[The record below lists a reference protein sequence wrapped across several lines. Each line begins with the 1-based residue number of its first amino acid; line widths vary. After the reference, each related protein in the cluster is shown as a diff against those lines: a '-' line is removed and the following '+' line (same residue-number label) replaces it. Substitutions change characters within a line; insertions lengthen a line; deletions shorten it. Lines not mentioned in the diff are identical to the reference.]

1 MKKMTMTDILKY
13 RRDLFQ
19 GLIQEKNLAALLFVF
34 PNRDGFD
41 LYFTGKSAKTVA
53 PYDHP
58 LQSMDTCVLLKKDD
72 KPTIIHASYLTGP
85 GEPDPLLTHAGPEK
99 MDEEDYRWCL
109 NQKAELYLDALKDNK
124 RLGVINLPDL
134 REELYQFILKYV
146 PDTVFVDV
154 TKEAHCLKAKKC
166 AGDLTEEKESVRRLE
181 AIFHGTY
188 AFIHPAKLE
197 RDIANNILAAGE
209 KIAHFGM
216 IYRDWVSIDL
226 TSAPDGADAVLSP
239 LPYPGRMVQM
249 GDRINLCILAAL
261 NNSYSAGLGR
271 CFVLGEPCEETR
283 KYWSLTVKAQ
293 DAAASAIRP
302 GATIREAVQ
311 RAVEDVY
318 IPNAIPYTPS
328 NWIYGL
334 GLNFAMA
341 EFPMAIPEWEDMPLE
356 KDMIIC
362 IAPKVEL
369 PGKDPF
375 CCMDTYVVTDSGCER
390 LTKTSRDIIDL
401 FHFDEIPV

>member
-1 MKKMTMTDILKY
+1 MKDILNFG
-13 RRDLFQ
+13 RELFQ
-19 GLIQEKNLAALLFVF
+19 KLIREKDLAALLFVF

-41 LYFTGKSAKTVA
+41 LYFTGKTAKTVA

-72 KPTIIHASYLTGP
+72 KPTIIHSSYLTGP
-85 GEPDPLLTHAGPEK
+85 NEPDPLLTHASPEK
-99 MDEEDYRWCL
+99 MEEEDYRWCL
-109 NQKAELYLDALKDNK
+109 NQKAELYLDALKDNR
-124 RLGVINLPDL
+124 RLGVVNLSGL

-146 PDTVFVDV
+146 PDVVFVDV
-154 TKEAHCLKAKKC
+154 TTEAHCLKAKKC
-166 AGDLTEEKESVRRLE
+166 PGDLTEEKESVRRLE
-181 AIFHGTY
+181 TVFSGTY

-226 TSAPDGADAVLSP
+226 TSSQDGGDSVVSP
-239 LPYPGRMVQM
+239 LPYPGRMVNM

-261 NNSYSAGLGR
+261 NKCYSAGLGR
-271 CFVLGEPCEETR
+271 CFVLGEPCEETK
-283 KYWSLTVKAQ
+283 KYWVLAVKAQ
-293 DAAASAIRP
+293 DAAASAVKP

-311 RAVEDVY
+311 KAVEEVY
-318 IPNAIPYTPS
+318 IPNAIPYRES

-334 GLNFAMA
+334 GLNFTMA
-341 EFPMAIPEWEDMPLE
+341 EFPMAIPEWENMPLE
-356 KDMIIC
+356 KGMFLC
-362 IAPKVEL
+362 IAPKIEI

-375 CCMDTYVVTDSGCER
+375 CCMDTYVVTEDGCER
-390 LTKTSRDIIDL
+390 LTKMSREIIDL
-401 FHFDEIPV
+401 YHIDLR